1 MMSAPASGRGGT
13 RQVVVALVLVAVGA
27 ASAATE
33 TWQLTDLGE
42 VDDLSSTANAIS
54 DAGVVVGSAERS
66 YQGTP
71 YRRAFA
77 WVAGTRTTDW
87 SSSYPRLRSEILAV
101 NDAGCGV
108 GWQQSTDLASIYLR
122 VFKAAPTCA
131 WNDTVIL
138 ASLGGSATYGN
149 GINGAEQVVG
159 VSMLEGGQYR
169 AFAFTL
175 GVVGM
180 TDLGVLAGGWGS
192 AAFALNEEGLTV
204 GQSSSTASV
213 RRATTFDP
221 VADLGALPGAAAST
235 ECAALAVNDAAV
247 PHIVGWSYGPGLGH
261 PHAVLWQGGGVT
273 DLGVLPGG
281 DWSEAYALNDGGI
294 VVGTA
299 RAADMYLHAVLWQDG
314 QILDLNDVLPA
325 GSGWVLNEAR
335 GVNNLGQVV
344 GRGYYLGQ
352 DRAFLL
358 TPPLF
363 TSGFEDGSFGGW
375 SVVVP

>member
-1 MMSAPASGRGGT
+1 MSAPASGRGW
-13 RQVVVALVLVAVGA
+13 RRRLVVALVLVAVGA
-27 ASAATE
+27 AAGAAE
-33 TWQLTDLGE
+33 TWQLTDLGAA
-42 VDDLSSTANAIS
+42 DDLSSTANAVS
-54 DAGVVVGSAERS
+54 DDGVVVGFAEVL
-66 YQGTP
+66 YQGTA
-71 YRRAFA
+71 YQRAFA
-77 WVAGTRTTDW
+77 WVGGNRTTDW
-87 SSSYPRLRSEILAV
+87 SSFYPRLRSEILAL
-101 NDAGCGV
+101 NDEGCGV
-108 GWQQSTDLASIYLR
+108 GWKQDADGAPIYLR

-131 WNDTVIL
+131 WDDTIIL
-138 ASLGGSATYGN
+138 ANLGGSATYGN

-159 VSMLEGGQYR
+159 VSMIANGQYH

-192 AAFALNEEGLTV
+192 AAFAVTEEGLTV

-213 RRATTFDP
+213 RRATTFAP
-221 VADLGALPGAAAST
+221 VAELGALPGAAAST
-235 ECAALAVNDAAV
+235 ECAALAVSDATT
-247 PHIVGWSYGPGLGH
+247 PHVVGWSYGPGLSH
-261 PHAVLWQGGGVT
+261 PHAVLWQDGGVS

-281 DWSEAYALNDGGI
+281 DWSEAYAVNDAGI

-344 GRGYYLGQ
+344 GRGTYLGH